1 MYPLLI
7 SAATSLATTLIDKW
21 SEARAA
27 KAETTAATTA
37 ATSTAKTSASTET
50 FASSLSKSTAAS
62 TDTQI
67 AALRKRLLDS
77 PEVRTLLASADPT
90 KQPTLS
96 LAADG
101 TLTARAAD
109 GRTTT
114 VTLSAETATAA
125 KDLATLTAAKVVST
139 APSTG
144 KNLPDST
151 FPITL

>member
-7 SAATSLATTLIDKW
+7 SAATSVATTLIDKW
-21 SEARAA
+21 AEARAA
-27 KAETTAATTA
+27 RTETKA
-37 ATSTAKTSASTET
+37 ATSTEKSSASTET
-50 FASSLSKSTAAS
+50 FATTLGKSTADT

-67 AALRKRLLDS
+67 AALRKRVLDS

-90 KQPTLS
+90 TQPTLS
-96 LAADG
+96 LAGDG
-101 TLTARAAD
+101 TLTARSAD

-114 VTLSAETATAA
+114 VALSPENATAA

-139 APSTG
+139 GTSGG
-144 KNLPDST
+144 KNLPDPT